1 MSHSSPKL
9 HNAMWPG
16 LVGKG
21 DGEGQEPPIS
31 LEKMLQLTA
40 SAHVNGQKFDGID
53 YFLFF
58 PHTNPEANDAELNKI
73 ADQIASYGFSVG
85 SLVAP
90 VWPGTVGDSAMGDD
104 AAREKFISAVK
115 MACRIAKIFN
125 SHGVRKYGVIRID
138 CGPVRTVTGVTVY
151 DDKGDPAAVSL
162 ADHLLDGEA
171 RPARL
176 WLRDPTPPGRPL
188 NGIEIDFIAGFGA
201 SGTDVPDT
209 LKRAM
214 LTHVAAMFA
223 VRAAG
228 SVAAESAAMPAGYDR
243 LIAPYCRRRL

>member
-1 MSHSSPKL
+1 MTLFPTAPPAAEAVTLAEAKAHL
-9 HNAMWPG
+9 RVDGADEDALIAQ
-16 LVGKG
+16 LV
-21 DGEGQEPPIS
+21 
-31 LEKMLQLTA
+31 
-40 SAHVNGQKFDGID
+40 
-53 YFLFF
+53 
-58 PHTNPEANDAELNKI
+58 
-73 ADQIASYGFSVG
+73 
-85 SLVAP
+85 
-90 VWPGTVGDSAMGDD
+90 TV
-104 AAREKFISAVK
+104 AREHLERETGRVLISRPFRLCLDDWPAD
-115 MACRIAKIFN
+115 
-125 SHGVRKYGVIRID
+125 GVIRID

-151 DDKGDPAAVSL
+151 DAEGDPAAVSL

-176 WLRDPTPPGRPL
+176 WLRDPTPPGRAL

-201 SGTDVPDT
+201 SGADVPDT

-228 SVAAESAAMPAGYDR
+228 SVAAEAAAMPAGYER